1 MKKYLCYDV
10 GGTFVKYAIYAED
23 ATVITKGKF
32 KTRVVDANQFFSDL
46 AKIANEQSDLDAIGI
61 SFPGFINPNTGEAT
75 RAGALY
81 QLDGLNLVDELKT
94 HLNNVALP
102 VVIENDANCAALAEK
117 LNGNAQDV
125 HDFAVVTLGTGVG
138 GGIVINDHVLHGY
151 QYRAGEFG
159 MMLTDY
165 SEHGEATLH
174 DLASTSALV
183 KLYAQTKRL
192 PVESV
197 SGEQIMAE
205 VDTDSQTRTLVDQW
219 ANYVAI
225 AIFNLSVTNAP
236 ERILIGGGISQNDKL
251 LPIINAALNRI
262 RFWSD
267 FKCDLKTCAH
277 HNDSG
282 LLGALYLAQQIH

>member
-1 MKKYLCYDV
+1 MEYLCYDV
-10 GGTFVKYAIYAED
+10 GGTFVKYAVFDEK
-23 ATVITKGKF
+23 ATVITRGKF
-32 KTRVVDANQFFSDL
+32 KTQILNAKDFFADL
-46 AKIANEQSDLDAIGI
+46 AAIANKRTNLTAIGI
-61 SFPGFINPNTGEAT
+61 SFPGFINTKTGEAY

-81 QLDGLNLVDELKT
+81 QLDGLNLVAELESQ
-94 HLNNVALP
+94 LINPVP

-125 HDFAVVTLGTGVG
+125 HDFAVITFGTGVG
-138 GGIVINDHVLHGY
+138 GGIVVNNQVLHGY

-165 SEHGEATLH
+165 STRGEATLH

-183 KLYAQTKRL
+183 KSYAEAKNVS
-192 PVESV
+192 VETV
-197 SGEQIMAE
+197 TGEQVMSE
-205 VDTDSQTRTLVDQW
+205 LDTDALTQKVVSKW
-219 ANYVAI
+219 SNYVAI

-236 ERILIGGGISQNDKL
+236 QRILIGGGISQNDKL
-251 LPIINAALNRI
+251 LPVIKAALNRI

-267 FKCDLKTCAH
+267 FACDIQVCSH

-282 LLGALYLAQQIH
+282 LLGALYLAQNL